1 MVSLLS
7 VGAPFLFLDVHLQ
20 WTWWQRPSNIIL
32 PWQWAQWICFAHA
45 GQQRVN
51 LFDTAT
57 QIAVYHL
64 KYRVQSEEKGHGVII
79 LWWQKNYFFFIIFS
93 ANKPFIKQQNW
104 KLSAFSSWGLFY
116 FISTTWEKE
125 RRSSSWSAAT
135 VHRLSLSNDTVPIVE
150 TIESHFFSMLSWN
163 ILKSCCQGWLA
174 SWNWHVALVSY

>member
-20 WTWWQRPSNIIL
+20 GTWQQRPRNIIL
-32 PWQWAQWICFAHA
+32 PWQWAQWICLAHA

-79 LWWQKNYFFFIIFS
+79 LWWQKNYFFSLYSVPTSHLLNNRIGNYPRFLLEACFILFPQPEKKKGGLLAGALQLCTGCRCPMILCPLLRLLNPISSLCWVGIF
-93 ANKPFIKQQNW
+93 
-104 KLSAFSSWGLFY
+104 
-116 FISTTWEKE
+116 
-125 RRSSSWSAAT
+125 
-135 VHRLSLSNDTVPIVE
+135 
-150 TIESHFFSMLSWN
+150 
-163 ILKSCCQGWLA
+163 
-174 SWNWHVALVSY
+174 